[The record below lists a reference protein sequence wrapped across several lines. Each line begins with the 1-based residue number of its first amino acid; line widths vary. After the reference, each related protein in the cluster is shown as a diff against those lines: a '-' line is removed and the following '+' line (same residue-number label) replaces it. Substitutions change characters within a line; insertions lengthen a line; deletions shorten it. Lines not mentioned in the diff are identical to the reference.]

1 MGEAKHLW
9 NNIGFK
15 ECVTDGEKRTLMI
28 NFAMKN
34 CPSNPKDFL
43 VKIMSGDIKVVNCV
57 PQVGKSVP
65 QAPSTSKAQPSRAI
79 PKQDLKKVRD
89 ELWAHVHRISRD
101 DAKSVWNN
109 IGFQEDFRDRE
120 RGKIVDFFMKN
131 YPNSPK
137 ESMIMI
143 LSGQDPQSSTGGL
156 EPVDEFAGVNDDDY
170 GMDQEED
177 LGQAGANTDLH
188 DVDVGDFGT
197 YDFGTSH
204 YIENETDIPDLDV
217 SLIGILICL
226 LLFNKVFAFTESK
239 PTREIS

>member
-1 MGEAKHLW
+1 
-9 NNIGFK
+9 
-15 ECVTDGEKRTLMI
+15 
-28 NFAMKN
+28 MK
-34 CPSNPKDFL
+34 L
-43 VKIMSGDIKVVNCV
+43 VQSGHIKVF
-57 PQVGKSVP
+57 PQG
-65 QAPSTSKAQPSRAI
+65 PSTSTAQPSRAL
-79 PKQDLKKVRD
+79 PKKDLKKVRD
-89 ELWAHVHRISRD
+89 ELWAYVHKIRRV
-101 DAKSVWNN
+101 DAKAVWTN
-109 IGFQEDFRDRE
+109 IGFKEEDFMERE
-120 RGKIVDFFMKN
+120 RPKLVDFFMKN